1 MWTYKLH
8 FTNDGELFE
17 SDPFGAQGAAA
28 SQREFP
34 YQESL
39 FSFLE
44 MDPQEWETLLAEIVS
59 DWDRFFS
66 GEDAAA
72 DQAMQKMGALAVRHI
87 YFRLPYLC
95 WFSRKAS
102 GALRPDLTEELRRLP
117 GQLAAYQKQ
126 AQYFIEHIL
135 DLDQVGRE
143 VQKNCRSNY
152 ICGEPKEPALF
163 RFQPISLGFEPV
175 DESACGLV
183 LWPDTI
189 RDIIDFSLRDF
200 VTRGTPVRRC
210 TNCGRYFPPVVRIS
224 AEYCERP
231 GTSGKVCRATASASK
246 WAEERRDDKV
256 FREYRREYK
265 RRFAWIKAGRIEPDA
280 FYTWSEQA
288 REKKAECE
296 EGRITLEEYREWLR
310 RS

>member
-210 TNCGRYFPPVVRIS
+210 KNCGRYFPLVVRIS

-265 RRFAWIKAGRIEPDA
+265 RRFAWIRAGRISDTD
-280 FYTWSEQA
+280 FYAWSEKA
-288 REKKAECE
+288 REEKKKCDSGALS
-296 EGRITLEEYREWLR
+296 LEDFTAWLR
-310 RS
+310 NS

>member
-102 GALRPDLTEELRRLP
+102 GALRPDLTE
-117 GQLAAYQKQ
+117 
-126 AQYFIEHIL
+126 
-135 DLDQVGRE
+135 
-143 VQKNCRSNY
+143 
-152 ICGEPKEPALF
+152 
-163 RFQPISLGFEPV
+163 
-175 DESACGLV
+175 
-183 LWPDTI
+183 
-189 RDIIDFSLRDF
+189 
-200 VTRGTPVRRC
+200 
-210 TNCGRYFPPVVRIS
+210 
-224 AEYCERP
+224 
-231 GTSGKVCRATASASK
+231 
-246 WAEERRDDKV
+246 
-256 FREYRREYK
+256 
-265 RRFAWIKAGRIEPDA
+265 
-280 FYTWSEQA
+280 
-288 REKKAECE
+288 
-296 EGRITLEEYREWLR
+296 
-310 RS
+310 

>member
-210 TNCGRYFPPVVRIS
+210 KNCGRYFPLVVRIS